1 MRVSSLAV
9 AATAA
14 VLFIAPAGRAQS
26 APTAGAS
33 SAAPTAH
40 KPILRDRQ
48 LVCRG
53 AQLPAGWIV
62 VTDTRDPSMCTGD
75 QSATTVNS
83 YNIWAIE
90 RYDDRPVGSVMEICA
105 SSPAPDG
112 WQLVDIYRSRERCGH
127 PDEPFAANVKRI
139 RRAR

>member
-1 MRVSSLAV
+1 MRLSLLAV
-9 AATAA
+9 AAAA
-14 VLFIAPAGRAQS
+14 ALVSSATSSAAQS
-26 APTAGAS
+26 AP
-33 SAAPTAH
+33 PTAR

-53 AQLPAGWIV
+53 AQLPTGWIV

-75 QSATTVNS
+75 QSAATVNS

-90 RYDDRPVGSVMEICA
+90 RYDDRPIGAVMEICA
-105 SSPAPDG
+105 SSPAPEG
-112 WQLVDIYRSRERCGH
+112 WQLVDVFRAHERCGH
-127 PDEPFAANVKRI
+127 PDDVFAPNVKRI